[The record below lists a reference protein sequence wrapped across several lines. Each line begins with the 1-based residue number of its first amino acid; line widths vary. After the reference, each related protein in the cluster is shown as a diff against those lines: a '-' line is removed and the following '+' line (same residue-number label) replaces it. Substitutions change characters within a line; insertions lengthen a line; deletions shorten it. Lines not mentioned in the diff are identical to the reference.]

1 MHDQS
6 IRRAQLTK
14 GPLAGT
20 GAWPAGLEGVAAA
33 LEGLLTA
40 SAGLGGRLRHLSLV
54 HLHLDEAEP
63 LVTTSALALAMTR
76 GQLRTRCGPVYEAV
90 ETGMPVI
97 VASGERP
104 SRFPPAAASAAEQEP
119 ASELAV
125 PVRSRGRPAGALSVY
140 WTELADVDLPVLTM
154 AEALAAQAGDL
165 IDHRR
170 QVMNLQAA
178 MRSRELIGQACGVLM
193 SRYRLTEE
201 QAMHALRLVS
211 QERNVKLREVSAEVA
226 ESGTLV
232 ELD

>member
-1 MHDQS
+1 M
-6 IRRAQLTK
+6 RRGGQLTK
-14 GPLAGT
+14 GSPPGS
-20 GAWPAGLEGVAAA
+20 GVWPAGLEGVAAT
-33 LEGLLTA
+33 LEGLLSA
-40 SAGLGGRLRHLSLV
+40 SAGLSGQLEHLSLI
-54 HLHLDEAEP
+54 HLHLDDAEP
-63 LVTTSALALAMTR
+63 LVATSSLALAMAR
-76 GQLRTRCGPVYEAV
+76 EQLRRRSGPAYEAV

-97 VASGERP
+97 VSSSERP
-104 SRFPPAAASAAEQEP
+104 GRFPSAAPSAAEQEQ
-119 ASELAV
+119 ASEVAV

-140 WTELADVDLPVLTM
+140 WTELVDVDLPALTM
-154 AEALAAQAGDL
+154 AQALAAQAGDL

-170 QVMNLQAA
+170 QVMNLHAA

-193 SRYRLTEE
+193 SRYGLAEE